1 MSKKPSEYS
10 YSFSWT
16 QSYPA
21 WPNPVNQVNTM
32 NELARMDF
40 LEEQIQEM
48 TEYPDALA
56 IIEKV
61 RNGTKS

>member
-1 MSKKPSEYS
+1 MDDRKPSEYS

-16 QSYPA
+16 QPYPS
-21 WPNPVNQVNTM
+21 WSNPIVQVNVM

-40 LEEQIQEM
+40 LEEQVQAM

-61 RNGTKS
+61 RNGH

>member
-1 MSKKPSEYS
+1 MDKKPSEYS

-16 QSYPA
+16 QPYPS
-21 WPNPVNQVNTM
+21 WPNPIVQVNTM

-40 LEEQIQEM
+40 LEEQVQAM

-61 RNGTKS
+61 RNGH

>member
-1 MSKKPSEYS
+1 MDDRKPSEYS

-16 QSYPA
+16 QPYPS
-21 WPNPVNQVNTM
+21 WPNPIVQVNVM

-40 LEEQIQEM
+40 LEEQIQAM

-61 RNGTKS
+61 RNGH